1 MKKPTSVIRKISVGL
16 EYKTGMTYMTGQKIL
31 NDKYSIILIQRED
44 VSGNIV
50 VYIQNE
56 EKEVLLWK
64 EFTPQVP
71 INIEYYIEYEVAR

>member
-1 MKKPTSVIRKISVGL
+1 
-16 EYKTGMTYMTGQKIL
+16 MTYMTGQKIL
-31 NDKYSIILIQRED
+31 NDKYSILLIQRENI
-44 VSGNIV
+44 SGNIV
-50 VYIQNE
+50 VYIQND